1 MEKMPVKRQ
10 NTAAKKKLLIA
21 CAVILGLLLIL
32 TCASFIIDYIEGN
45 KSVTSNDGDREVDY
59 NFYPADFEEDIFQ
72 NQDYSELFN
81 EGFIDFKEGS
91 VTLGITKDD
100 AYKYGADTKLIF
112 DMLDSIIYGDNDR
125 YNQYFSSGYYQ
136 NHSEKSEFTMQMLYD
151 IKIERISSEK
161 VETENGDYTKAIFTV
176 EYKIYKNNGTFR
188 RDIGEGSKKQYI
200 TLTNQAEQWLIDN
213 ISTVN

>member
-45 KSVTSNDGDREVDY
+45 KSVTSNEGDREVDY

-161 VETENGDYTKAIFTV
+161 VETENGDYTKSIFTV